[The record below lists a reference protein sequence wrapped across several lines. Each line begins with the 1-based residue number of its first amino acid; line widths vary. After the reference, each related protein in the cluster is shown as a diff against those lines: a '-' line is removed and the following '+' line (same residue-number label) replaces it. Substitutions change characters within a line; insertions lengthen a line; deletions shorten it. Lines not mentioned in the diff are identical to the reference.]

1 MTSITDK
8 HNQIFPL
15 FLKYVSANVL
25 GMIGFSCYI
34 LADTFFIARGIGSDA
49 LAALNLAL
57 PAYSLMN
64 GTGLM
69 IGMGGAARYSLSSA
83 KPRGSVH
90 RSVFTQSFYLCILAA
105 LIFTSA
111 GLFFPEQISSLLGAN
126 SQTLPYASD
135 YLRVLLSFSPLFL
148 GNNLLLCF
156 VRNDGAPNL
165 SMTGMIVGSL
175 TNIVLDYIF
184 VYPLGMGM
192 TGAAIATA
200 TAPVVSMLIL
210 ATHFRKGGAGFR
222 LSRTK
227 PSPRSAADI
236 CALGVSSLITEL
248 SSGIVIIVF
257 NFLILMRSGNT
268 GVAAYGILANIALV
282 LVAVFTGIAQGIQPL
297 VSKYADHNGLHARVN
312 IRRYAIITSLLFAGT
327 AYLLTAL
334 FSVPIADLFNRD
346 HDPVL
351 TEIAASGMK
360 IYFISLFFSGINI
373 ITGAFLSSS
382 DRPKEAFAVSILR
395 GFVLIIPVA
404 WIFATL
410 FDLTGIWVSV
420 PVTEALVC
428 ILALIFLYRKP

>member
-1 MTSITDK
+1 MTSITAK
-8 HNQIFPL
+8 HNQISLL

-83 KPRGSVH
+83 QPQSRVH

-111 GLFFPEQISSLLGAN
+111 GLFFPGQIASLLGAD
-126 SQTLPYASD
+126 SQTFPYASD

-156 VRNDGAPNL
+156 TRNDGAPNL
-165 SMTGMIVGSL
+165 SMAGMVVGSL

-184 VYPLGMGM
+184 IYPLDMGM

-200 TAPVVSMLIL
+200 TAPVVSMFIL
-210 ATHFRKGGAGFR
+210 TTHFRKGGAGFR

-227 PSPRSAADI
+227 PSLIFAADI
-236 CALGVSSLITEL
+236 CTLGVSSLITEL

-297 VSKYADHNGLHARVN
+297 VSKYADPNALHTRVK

-327 AYLLTAL
+327 AYLLTTL

-351 TEIAASGMK
+351 TEIAANGMK

-382 DRPKEAFAVSILR
+382 DRPKEAFTVSILR

-420 PVTEALVC
+420 PVTETLVC
-428 ILALIFLYRKP
+428 ILALVFLFRKP